1 MAKKKKFSLYTAIMV
16 VVANMIGA
24 GVFTSIG
31 FQVLDVQSGS
41 AILLLWIIGGI
52 IAFFGAY
59 SYAILGTFYKKN
71 GGEYLFLKS
80 AYSEQLGFLSG
91 WISFL
96 LGFAAP
102 IAAACFAFS
111 SYFSGMI
118 HSEQNATFLGIPMVT
133 VYAAIILFFITLMH
147 SRSHK
152 VSSVFQNVSST
163 IKIAIL
169 VILIL
174 IGLF

>member
-96 LGFAAP
+96 LGFGSKFLDSFNCSK
-102 IAAACFAFS
+102 IFFS
-111 SYFSGMI
+111 S
-118 HSEQNATFLGIPMVT
+118 
-133 VYAAIILFFITLMH
+133 
-147 SRSHK
+147 
-152 VSSVFQNVSST
+152 
-163 IKIAIL
+163 
-169 VILIL
+169 
-174 IGLF
+174 GLKRVGV

>member
-59 SYAILGTFYKKN
+59 SYAILGTF
-71 GGEYLFLKS
+71 
-80 AYSEQLGFLSG
+80 
-91 WISFL
+91 
-96 LGFAAP
+96 
-102 IAAACFAFS
+102 
-111 SYFSGMI
+111 
-118 HSEQNATFLGIPMVT
+118 
-133 VYAAIILFFITLMH
+133 
-147 SRSHK
+147 
-152 VSSVFQNVSST
+152 
-163 IKIAIL
+163 
-169 VILIL
+169 
-174 IGLF
+174 